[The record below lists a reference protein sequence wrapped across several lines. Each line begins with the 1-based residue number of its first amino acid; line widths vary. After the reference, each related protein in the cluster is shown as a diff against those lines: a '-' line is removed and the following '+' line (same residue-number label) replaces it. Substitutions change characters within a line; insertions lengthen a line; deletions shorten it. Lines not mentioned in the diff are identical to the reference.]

1 MPDKNKEK
9 DKTKKERAMTEE
21 NRRDNVIQERYERH
35 LRAFSQRK

>member
-9 DKTKKERAMTEE
+9 EKTKKERAMAEE
-21 NRRDNVIQERYERH
+21 NRRDNVIKERNERN